1 MVEDGDSITASVT
14 TNDADFTV
22 VSRTFTPTGGT
33 GAQNITVTKTDNS
46 VSADIT
52 AEMQTT
58 GGEISIVVACE
69 SDPTQTATITYTVV
83 KVYTINLADLSQ
95 DGNTVTGAVTTNN
108 TSFTVVATSNGAE
121 IDDSKITKTDS
132 SVSVDVTGYTA
143 NDVISITVTCDTD
156 NTKSATKTITLV

>member
-14 TNDADFTV
+14 TNDTNFTV

-33 GAQNITVTKTDNS
+33 GENLTVTKTDNS
-46 VSADIT
+46 ITADIT
-52 AEMQTT
+52 AGMRAT

-69 SDPTQTATITYTVV
+69 NDSTQTATITYTVA

-95 DGNTVTGAVTTNN
+95 DGDTVTGTVTTNN
-108 TSFTVVATSNGAE
+108 TSFSVVATSNGAE
-121 IDDSKITKTDS
+121 IDDSNITKTDN

-143 NDVISITVTCDTD
+143 NDVISITVICDTD
-156 NTKSATKTITLV
+156 NTKSATKTITLA